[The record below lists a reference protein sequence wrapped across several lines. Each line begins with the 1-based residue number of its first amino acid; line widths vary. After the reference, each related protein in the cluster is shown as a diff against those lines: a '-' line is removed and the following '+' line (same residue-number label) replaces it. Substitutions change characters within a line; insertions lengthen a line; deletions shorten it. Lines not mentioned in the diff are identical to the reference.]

1 MYIFRLGAEHDDAD
15 DDDDKDDNVK
25 KVYCPKGFLM
35 NSESANNVF
44 FFSNCTDSAIS
55 SYVK

>member
-1 MYIFRLGAEHDDAD
+1 MYIFRLGAEHDDD
-15 DDDDKDDNVK
+15 DDDNVT

-35 NSESANNVF
+35 NSVSANNVF
-44 FFSNCTDSAIS
+44 FFSNCSDSAIS